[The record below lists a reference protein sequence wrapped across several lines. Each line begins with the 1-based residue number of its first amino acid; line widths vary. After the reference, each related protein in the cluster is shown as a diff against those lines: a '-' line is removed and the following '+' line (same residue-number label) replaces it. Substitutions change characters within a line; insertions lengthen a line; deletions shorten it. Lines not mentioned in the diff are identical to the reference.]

1 MKRASLFSS
10 HRCLALFLL
19 FALTLTTL
27 DVQAQSRRRTSGR
40 TETDKAKR
48 ERAEPTS
55 PRRSKADTEKREARK
70 QDDTSTRR
78 RSTRENDSARE
89 DQGTSGRERGRS
101 GASQIGG
108 VLGGTEREHGSRTSG
123 SERTTRRGSTTQSSN
138 SRPSRER
145 APRVTRE
152 EIRVDNGR
160 ERTTRRTYEPP
171 PERRREPYREPYR
184 HRPDVRVQP
193 YVRINIEWPWEYR
206 HRRKWRPRYQYQQVI
221 YYEAGWGRHRR
232 ENRIDVR
239 TDYHHRVR
247 SANRRRAVVDI
258 YIDRIALYE
267 NGRFLGAVD
276 RIPNQLEKI
285 RAVIHRSGYVEFD
298 RDVFLVGDPYAGF
311 ELIATRH
318 YDGFLLDAYERGHNL
333 DVGVLDL
340 RRGRV
345 EKVRYSRLFAPYD
358 FEGFV
363 PISLLPE
370 DSGWLCDY
378 GYGSV
383 TAHYYGDDDG
393 YYYGSGHRGRASVSV
408 EPLRHRRERTIRTSI
423 GATIR
428 LERDVNI
435 RRIE

>member
-1 MKRASLFSS
+1 MKRAFFLSP
-10 HRCLALFLL
+10 HRCLTLVLL
-19 FALTLTTL
+19 LAFTLVTL
-27 DVQAQSRRRTSGR
+27 DVQAQSRGRTSGR
-40 TETDKAKR
+40 TEADKAKR
-48 ERAEPTS
+48 ERTEPAS
-55 PRRSKADTEKREARK
+55 PRRSKADAEKREARK
-70 QDDTSTRR
+70 QDGTSTRR
-78 RSTRENDSARE
+78 RSTRESREARKDNDETSAR
-89 DQGTSGRERGRS
+89 DRGRS
-101 GASQIGG
+101 GAAQTSS
-108 VLGGTEREHGSRTSG
+108 ERERATRTSG
-123 SERTTRRGSTTQSSN
+123 AERTTRRGSTTQPSN
-138 SRPSRER
+138 SWPSRER
-145 APRVTRE
+145 APRATRD
-152 EIRVDNGR
+152 EIRVGNGR

-171 PERRREPYREPYR
+171 QERRRDTYRHREPYR

-193 YVRINIEWPWEYR
+193 YVRIDIEWPWEYR
-206 HRRKWRPRYQYQQVI
+206 HKRKWRPRYQYQQVI
-221 YYEAGWGRHRR
+221 YYEAGWGNRRH

-276 RIPNQLEKI
+276 RIPNRLEKI
-285 RAVIHRSGYVEFD
+285 RAVIHRSGRVEFD

-318 YDGFLLDAYERGHNL
+318 YDDFLLDAYERGHNL

-345 EKVRYSRLFAPYD
+345 EKVRYSRLFDPYD

-370 DSGWLCDY
+370 DDGWLCDY

-383 TAHYYGDDDG
+383 TAHYYGDDDA
-393 YYYGSGHRGRASVSV
+393 YFYGSGHGSRASVSA

-428 LERDVNI
+428 LERDVHI

>member
-1 MKRASLFSS
+1 
-10 HRCLALFLL
+10 
-19 FALTLTTL
+19 
-27 DVQAQSRRRTSGR
+27 
-40 TETDKAKR
+40 
-48 ERAEPTS
+48 
-55 PRRSKADTEKREARK
+55 
-70 QDDTSTRR
+70 
-78 RSTRENDSARE
+78 
-89 DQGTSGRERGRS
+89 RS

-108 VLGGTEREHGSRTSG
+108 VLGGTERERDTRTSG
-123 SERTTRRGSTTQSSN
+123 SERTTRRGSTTQPSN
-138 SRPSRER
+138 SQPTRER
-145 APRVTRE
+145 APRVTGQ

-171 PERRREPYREPYR
+171 QERRRDTYREPYR
-184 HRPDVRVQP
+184 HRPNVRVQP
-193 YVRINIEWPWEYR
+193 YVRIDIEWPWEYR
-206 HRRKWRPRYQYQQVI
+206 RKRNWRPRYQYQQVI
-221 YYEAGWGRHRR
+221 YYEAGWGGRRH
-232 ENRIDVR
+232 ESRIDVR

-247 SANRRRAVVDI
+247 SADRRRAVVDI

-276 RIPNQLEKI
+276 RIPNRLEKI
-285 RAVIHRSGYVEFD
+285 RAVIHRSGHVEFD

-318 YDGFLLDAYERGHNL
+318 YDEFLLDAYERGHTL

-345 EKVRYSRLFAPYD
+345 EKVRHSRLFDPYD
-358 FEGFV
+358 FDGFV

-370 DSGWLCDY
+370 DNDWLCDY

-383 TAHYYGDDDG
+383 TAYYYGDDDG
-393 YYYGSGHRGRASVSV
+393 YYYSSGHTGRTGVSA
-408 EPLRHRRERTIRTSI
+408 EPLRYQRERTLRTSI